1 MFKKLI
7 SILKLCPKSG
17 LKHSVDHAQV
27 IGMKFKICFF
37 RFFLVEIW
45 FKNDISIKNMSCLT
59 LNPTS
64 VNNHNAQ
71 YAHKHAISTQ
81 RGVTTGETQRE
92 KNNGENDANCEISF
106 CEQPGCYNGGDTTF
120 WRTIWFPQWCKLRNV
135 LLRFFYP
142 CFAKNRHAQ
151 KYVLRKSGFPKDV
164 FAKILDI
171 QDRGL
176 RKIRVRSFS
185 KDVFIWLPHVLRK
198 SWKTAM
204 PKNMFCENAQ
214 KYVLRKSGF
223 PKDVFAKILDIQDR
237 GLRKIRVR
245 SFSKDLQLLNYLLLH
260 VRIYW

>member
-17 LKHSVDHAQV
+17 LKHSVDHAQG

-92 KNNGENDANCEISF
+92 KNNGENDANCEMSF
-106 CEQPGCYNGGDTTF
+106 CEKPPCPKICF
-120 WRTIWFPQWCKLRNV
+120 AKIWFPQGCVCENPGYPGPWFAKDQGQIFLKRC
-135 LLRFFYP
+135 FYP
-142 CFAKNRHAQ
+142 CFAKNRH
-151 KYVLRKSGFPKDV
+151 
-164 FAKILDI
+164 
-171 QDRGL
+171 
-176 RKIRVRSFS
+176 
-185 KDVFIWLPHVLRK
+185 
-198 SWKTAM
+198 
-204 PKNMFCENAQ
+204 AQ

>member
-1 MFKKLI
+1 M
-7 SILKLCPKSG
+7 LKVLEWN
-17 LKHSVDHAQV
+17 LKYV
-27 IGMKFKICFF
+27 FF
-37 RFFLVEIW
+37 DFFLVEIW

-92 KNNGENDANCEISF
+92 KNNGENDANCEMSF
-106 CEQPGCYNGGDTTF
+106 CEKPPCPKICF
-120 WRTIWFPQWCKLRNV
+120 AKIWFPQGCVCENPGYPGPWFAKDQGQIFLK
-135 LLRFFYP
+135 RFFYP
-142 CFAKNRHAQ
+142 CFAKNRH
-151 KYVLRKSGFPKDV
+151 
-164 FAKILDI
+164 
-171 QDRGL
+171 
-176 RKIRVRSFS
+176 
-185 KDVFIWLPHVLRK
+185 
-198 SWKTAM
+198 
-204 PKNMFCENAQ
+204 AQ